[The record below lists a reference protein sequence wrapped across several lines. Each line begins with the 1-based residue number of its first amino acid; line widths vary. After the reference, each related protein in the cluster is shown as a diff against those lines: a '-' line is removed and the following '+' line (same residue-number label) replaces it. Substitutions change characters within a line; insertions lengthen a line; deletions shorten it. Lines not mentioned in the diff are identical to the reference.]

1 LTKTI
6 YDEKCSEKLINIKQI
21 ANFIKNIH
29 DYTIINEIEKYKHF
43 MEKDE
48 NKLAKF
54 DLLLNIR
61 YKALSHIKDG
71 SNIYRFTTKLY
82 SKKNIYDQLIS

>member
-1 LTKTI
+1 LTKVI
-6 YDEKCSEKLINIKQI
+6 YDEKCSVKLINIKQI

-29 DYTIINEIEKYKHF
+29 DYTIKKEIEKYKHF
-43 MEKDE
+43 MQGDE

-61 YKALSHIKDG
+61 NKALSHIKDG
-71 SNIYRFTTKLY
+71 NIIYRFATKLY
-82 SKKNIYDQLIS
+82 SKKNIYDQLVS